1 MDHETKII
9 IEAESESS
17 VRMSFGNSIDEQI
30 LQRITAINE
39 SLHYA
44 PFPGFIES
52 VPAYTT
58 LTVFYDP
65 LLVKAAA
72 NEDGIYAS
80 ALVINYLEKFTNEIK
95 ESRLVPDTVPF
106 KIPVCYGGQF
116 GPDIE
121 EVAEF
126 NKLQVEEV
134 IRLHAERIYLVYMV
148 GFLPGFPYL
157 GGMNAKLATPRR
169 LSPRKVVPAGSVGI
183 AGEQTGIYPLSSPG
197 GWQLIGRTPM
207 RLFDSLLHSPALL
220 HAGNRIQF
228 SSITSSEFKYLSSD
242 D

>member
-17 VRMSFGNSIDEQI
+17 VRMFFGNSIDEQI
-30 LQRITAINE
+30 LRRITAINE
-39 SLHYA
+39 SLHRA

-65 LLVKAAA
+65 LLVKAATD
-72 NEDGIYAS
+72 EHDIYAFE
-80 ALVINYLEKFTNEIK
+80 LVINYLKKFANETK
-95 ESRLVPDTVPF
+95 QSRLLQDTVPF
-106 KIPVCYGGQF
+106 KIPVCYGGKF

-121 EVAEF
+121 EVAEY
-126 NKLQVEEV
+126 NELRVEEV
-134 IRLHAERIYLVYMV
+134 IRLHAERVYLVYMV

-157 GGMNAKLATPRR
+157 GGMNEKLATPRR
-169 LSPRKVVPAGSVGI
+169 LSPRKIVPAGSVGI

-207 RLFDSLLHSPALL
+207 RLFDSLLDSPALL
-220 HAGNRIQF
+220 HAGSRIRF
-228 SSITSSEFKYLSSD
+228 SSITSSEFEYLSAD
-242 D
+242 E

>member
-1 MDHETKII
+1 MNHETKII

-30 LQRITAINE
+30 FQRITAINE
-39 SLHYA
+39 SLHKA

-65 LLVKAAA
+65 MLVNAAA
-72 NEDGIYAS
+72 ESPGIYAFD
-80 ALVINYLEKFTNEIK
+80 LVINYLKNFTNEIRL
-95 ESRLVPDTVPF
+95 SRSMPDTIPF
-106 KIPVCYGGQF
+106 KIPVCYGGKF

-121 EVAEF
+121 EVAEY
-126 NKLQVEEV
+126 NKLSIEDV
-134 IRLHAERIYLVYMV
+134 IRMHAERVYIVYMV

-157 GGMNAKLATPRR
+157 GGMNEKLATPRR
-169 LSPRKVVPAGSVGI
+169 LGPRKIVPAGSVGI

-207 RLFDSLLHSPALL
+207 RLFDSLLTSPALL
-220 HAGNRIQF
+220 RAGNRIQF
-228 SSITSSEFKYLSSD
+228 SSINSSEYQYLSSD
-242 D
+242 E